1 MEFGRTGRIG
11 EPVTRPV
18 HTVIRWELETVPGH
32 FTEVWNV
39 RDLQMRSRNALLL
52 NVPVRIFSA
61 LWFFIDFVKSLTKIL
76 FVEMP
81 KVHISHS
88 LWFVLAWYLMNWY
101 YLELAWTFHN
111 VVQQYSAFKTV
122 FWFFLFSVDGFWM
135 EWSEWNECTRTCG
148 GGTQEKNRTCFG
160 PYFGGLPCDGD
171 EIKTQ
176 ACNTQPCPGI
186 VQRFP
191 AVCRLE

>member
-1 MEFGRTGRIG
+1 MYM
-11 EPVTRPV
+11 V
-18 HTVIRWELETVPGH
+18 HGKAYPI
-32 FTEVWNV
+32 
-39 RDLQMRSRNALLL
+39 
-52 NVPVRIFSA
+52 IFSG
-61 LWFFIDFVKSLTKIL
+61 S
-76 FVEMP
+76 
-81 KVHISHS
+81 
-88 LWFVLAWYLMNWY
+88 
-101 YLELAWTFHN
+101 
-111 VVQQYSAFKTV
+111 
-122 FWFFLFSVDGFWM
+122 
-135 EWSEWNECTRTCG
+135 WSEWNECTRTCG